1 MELDTENMVLDAEET
16 KAASNGTAA
25 DKILLI
31 VFKLGTEEYG
41 LPIDQIKE
49 VVLTPRI
56 SQIPQTPHYIKG
68 VANIRG
74 NVISIV
80 DLEDRFGLIAKN
92 GTKSVPEEIALDD
105 LADEENSNYTL
116 VIESEEYSIGILVK
130 EVPNTLSVS
139 RNEIDSTSNII
150 QHSSLDE
157 NAINGIVK
165 LDDRMIIMINILSMM
180 DSGGIQTSVN

>member
-1 MELDTENMVLDAEET
+1 MERETENVVLDAEES
-16 KAASNGTAA
+16 KAASNGAA
-25 DKILLI
+25 GDKILLI
-31 VFKLGTEEYG
+31 VFKLGTGEYA

-80 DLEDRFGLIAKN
+80 DLEDRFGLVNKN
-92 GTKSVPEEIALDD
+92 AEALAEETAALD
-105 LADEENSNYTL
+105 AAEEENSNYTL

-150 QHSSLDE
+150 RHSSLDE

-165 LDDRMIIMINILSMM
+165 LGDRMIIMINILSMM
-180 DSGGIQTSVN
+180 DSGGIQTSVS

>member
-1 MELDTENMVLDAEET
+1 MERDTENMVLDVAET
-16 KAASNGTAA
+16 KAASNGAA
-25 DKILLI
+25 EDKILLI

-74 NVISIV
+74 NVISII
-80 DLEDRFGLIAKN
+80 DLEDRFGLVVKNQAEVIA
-92 GTKSVPEEIALDD
+92 EEVTQINVGM
-105 LADEENSNYTL
+105 EENSNYTL
-116 VIESEEYSIGILVK
+116 VIESEEHSVGILVK
-130 EVPNTLSVS
+130 EVPNTLSVC

-150 QHSSLDE
+150 RHSSLDD

-165 LDDRMIIMINILSMM
+165 LDDRMIIMINILNMM
-180 DSGGIQTSVN
+180 ESGGIETSVS

>member
-1 MELDTENMVLDAEET
+1 MELKSLNKTESGNDNEGG
-16 KAASNGTAA
+16 SS

-31 VFKLGTEEYG
+31 VFKLGEEEYA

-56 SQIPQTPHYIKG
+56 SQIPQTPNYIKG

-80 DLEDRFGLIAKN
+80 DLEERFGLIAIGESSGN
-92 GTKSVPEEIALDD
+92 GNGSITTEVEVEEEGEE
-105 LADEENSNYTL
+105 EENSNYTL
-116 VIESEEYSIGILVK
+116 VIESDQYKVGILVK
-130 EVPNTLSVS
+130 EVPNTLSVN
-139 RNEIDSTSNII
+139 RGEIDNTSDII
-150 QHSSLDE
+150 RHSSLDE

-165 LDDRMIIMINILSMM
+165 LDERMIIMINILSMM
-180 DSGGIQTSVN
+180 DSGDIETK

>member
-1 MELDTENMVLDAEET
+1 METETENMVLDAEET
-16 KAASNGTAA
+16 KAASNGAVG

-31 VFKLGTEEYG
+31 VFKLGTGEYG

-80 DLEDRFGLIAKN
+80 DLEDRFGLVAKN
-92 GTKSVPEEIALDD
+92 GAETLPDEALAKDTV
-105 LADEENSNYTL
+105 DEENSNYTL

-150 QHSSLDE
+150 RHSSLDE

-180 DSGGIQTSVN
+180 ESGGIQTSVD